1 MELDLSME
9 RFRFILENQSLWAKE
24 YREQQKE
31 KRKSNNEKM
40 YSKNYYG
47 NSKEY
52 KKLWYRTGAQVHK

>member
-1 MELDLSME
+1 MDLDLSME
-9 RFRFILENQSLWAKE
+9 RFRFILENQSVWAKE

-31 KRKSNNEKM
+31 KRKLNNEKM